1 MHSDMIDVDDNNTI
15 VVAGGIVGTVLITLL
30 IVIILMIIILW
41 CYSKPHKG
49 KGKLGSYNSSYVIV
63 TSQYRSRISLLLHE
77 SKEKPRKTVNIL

>member
-1 MHSDMIDVDDNNTI
+1 MHSDMIDVDDNNTT

-30 IVIILMIIILW
+30 IVILMIIILW

-63 TSQYRSRISLLLHE
+63 TSQ
-77 SKEKPRKTVNIL
+77 